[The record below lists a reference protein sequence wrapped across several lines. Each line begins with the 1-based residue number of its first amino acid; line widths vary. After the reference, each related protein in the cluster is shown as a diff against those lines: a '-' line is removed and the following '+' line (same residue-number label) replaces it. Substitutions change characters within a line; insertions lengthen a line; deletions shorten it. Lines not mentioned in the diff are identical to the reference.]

1 MYKKILKI
9 TNEYGIH
16 ARPAALI
23 VKKAANF
30 QSEIFFE
37 KDGNKISC
45 KSIMGL
51 MAIEGYPGSEL
62 TITADGVDEQ
72 EAIDAI
78 EKLFLNIFNE
88 N

>member
-1 MYKKILKI
+1 
-9 TNEYGIH
+9 
-16 ARPAALI
+16 
-23 VKKAANF
+23 
-30 QSEIFFE
+30 
-37 KDGNKISC
+37 
-45 KSIMGL
+45 MGL

-78 EKLFLNIFNE
+78 EKLFLNKFNE